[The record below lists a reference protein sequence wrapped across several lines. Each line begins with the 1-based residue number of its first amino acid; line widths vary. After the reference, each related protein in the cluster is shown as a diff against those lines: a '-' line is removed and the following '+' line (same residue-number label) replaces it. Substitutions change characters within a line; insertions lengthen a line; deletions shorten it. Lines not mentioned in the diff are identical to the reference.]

1 VPYYVFAAMRS
12 LGRVTGGNFRL
23 LNHVLTQMQQILE
36 INRLERVTKEVDA
49 AHESLVIAL
58 GIPSSPRAAA
68 LLTVFFTWFTL
79 AALSLSA
86 LTTRD
91 RSERCSLFSKWGGM
105 DKAKNCFPDLH

>member
-1 VPYYVFAAMRS
+1 MPYNVFAAMRS

-23 LNHVLTQMQQILE
+23 LNHVLTQMQEILE

-91 RSERCSLFSKWGGM
+91 RSERCCALFQVGRDGQGKKLFS
-105 DKAKNCFPDLH
+105 